1 MDENRISGTVRNAGG
16 KAEEAVGR
24 VTGDLKKQVQ
34 GKLDQA
40 AGAAQE
46 FYGQTADAARDTAVT
61 LDKWLRTTIETQP
74 YTVTLVAFGIG
85 WLLGRIRFSNGPGII
100 DPEVVREP
108 QSDWRSERALMAF
121 RDVRSGVSLRL
132 PRPLVP
138 LRRGRPPGPDH
149 RSDAWWAVSGGG
161 QRYRKAVEGAL
172 SPSAC

>member
-1 MDENRISGTVRNAGG
+1 MDENRTSGTVRNAGG

-85 WLLGRIRFSNGPGII
+85 WLFGR
-100 DPEVVREP
+100 
-108 QSDWRSERALMAF
+108 MH
-121 RDVRSGVSLRL
+121 
-132 PRPLVP
+132 RPL
-138 LRRGRPPGPDH
+138 
-149 RSDAWWAVSGGG
+149 
-161 QRYRKAVEGAL
+161 
-172 SPSAC
+172 